1 MLKGNDDG
9 TFEPEQRFTAGF
21 GSNSVAVVDVSDDG
35 KVDLVTANNNSS
47 DVSVLLGNGAG
58 NFQSQQRFLT
68 GNRPV
73 AMTVVDVNGDGEPDI
88 ITANRNSNTVSVILH
103 R

>member
-1 MLKGNDDG
+1 MLWNKGG
-9 TFEPEQRFTAGF
+9 RFLEGAG
-21 GSNSVAVVDVSDDG
+21 
-35 KVDLVTANNNSS
+35 K
-47 DVSVLLGNGAG
+47 GAG

-73 AMTVVDVNGDGEPDI
+73 AMTVVDVNGDGKPDI

>member
-1 MLKGNDDG
+1 
-9 TFEPEQRFTAGF
+9 
-21 GSNSVAVVDVSDDG
+21 
-35 KVDLVTANNNSS
+35 
-47 DVSVLLGNGAG
+47 LLGNGAG

-73 AMTVVDVNGDGEPDI
+73 AMTVVDVNGDGKPDI

-103 R
+103 K